1 MAGYVKWIVSTF
13 CKHSVYQGGTFYV
26 LTQGSNQWL
35 LKNQLKLVDKRTAF
49 CYDEQRKQVIPLT
62 LGERITAL
70 RCAHGLSQG
79 DLAEKLNVSR
89 QSISKWETNTSVPEL
104 SKLIQLSELFQIS
117 IDDLVKGEASP
128 AAAPSLPVQTTNP
141 TQRIIGFITLGVG
154 LLCCVLAF
162 GFGSGLLVVGFYTIL
177 CSILCL
183 VLKKHAGLVI
193 GWMTLLL
200 FLIIAPY
207 FTGVRVLSVFHLG
220 YYRNGIS
227 INHIV
232 AWAVWGLFF
241 LLGFFTLRCIK
252 TKK

>member
-1 MAGYVKWIVSTF
+1 MP
-13 CKHSVYQGGTFYV
+13 QGG
-26 LTQGSNQWL
+26 NHRL
-35 LKNQLKLVDKRTAF
+35 LKIQLKLVDKQAAF

-104 SKLIQLSELFQIS
+104 GKLIQLSELFQVS
-117 IDDLVKGEASP
+117 IDDLVKGETPP
-128 AAAPSLPVQTTNP
+128 AAMSSLPAQTTNS

-162 GFGSGLLVVGFYTIL
+162 GLGGGLLVVGLYTIL

-183 VLKKHAGLVI
+183 ALKKHAGLVI
-193 GWMTLLL
+193 GWMTLLV
-200 FLIIAPY
+200 FLILAPS
-207 FTGVRVLSVFHLG
+207 FTGVRVLAVFHPG

-241 LLGFFTLRCIK
+241 LLGFFTLRCFRN
-252 TKK
+252 KKK

>member
-1 MAGYVKWIVSTF
+1 M
-13 CKHSVYQGGTFYV
+13 
-26 LTQGSNQWL
+26 
-35 LKNQLKLVDKRTAF
+35 
-49 CYDEQRKQVIPLT
+49 T

-104 SKLIQLSELFQIS
+104 GKVIQLSELFQIS
-117 IDDLVKGEASP
+117 LDDLVKGETP
-128 AAAPSLPVQTTNP
+128 PVAAPSAPVQTTNS

-162 GFGSGLLVVGFYTIL
+162 GFGGGLLVVGLYVL
-177 CSILCL
+177 ACSILCL
-183 VLKKHAGLVI
+183 TVKRHVGLVI

-200 FLIIAPY
+200 FLILAPY
-207 FTGVRVLSVFHLG
+207 MIGVRVLAVFHPE

-232 AWAVWGLFF
+232 VWAVWGLFF
-241 LLGFFTLRCIK
+241 LLSFFTLRCFK
-252 TKK
+252 TEK